1 MLINAHVKAKTSS
14 DQMCEDCIE
23 AGRVDYETARNT
35 LFSQKTSC
43 DRLMEHIG
51 NYHVE
56 FYLLKVH
63 SWNDKTISSLK
74 LEHVYVIDTQLS
86 TLLSLFKF

>member
-35 LFSQKTSC
+35 LFS
-43 DRLMEHIG
+43 
-51 NYHVE
+51 
-56 FYLLKVH
+56 
-63 SWNDKTISSLK
+63 
-74 LEHVYVIDTQLS
+74 
-86 TLLSLFKF
+86 